1 MYSNGGKIYQ
11 FKANNSETKLYSLC
25 LGKISRDYTV
35 DNKKKTGLNGYV
47 FDFSVDWNTIGVTVI
62 WNVQNYLISYIK

>member
-1 MYSNGGKIYQ
+1 MYSNGVKIYQ
-11 FKANNSETKLYSLC
+11 FKANDSGTKLYSLC

-35 DNKKKTGLNGYV
+35 DNMKKTGLNGYV
-47 FDFSVDWNTIGVTVI
+47 FGFSVDWNTIGVTVI

>member
-1 MYSNGGKIYQ
+1 MYSNGVKIYQ
-11 FKANNSETKLYSLC
+11 FKANNSEMKLYSLC

-35 DNKKKTGLNGYV
+35 DNMKKTGLNGYV
-47 FDFSVDWNTIGVTVI
+47 FGFSVDWNTIGVTVI